1 MGCKAESIRSL
12 SLVKRGT
19 SGGTYSISISNFI
32 DVNPYESLG
41 APNKFNKSEVIAFGV
56 ASYKSAACHES
67 GSRFFLLPICICHKE
82 GSFPSFSPTITPSR
96 TTMLAIG
103 GGYRGCCNCFRNS
116 ICIQSQRVPCACPKA
131 PLIVH
136 LLYYDGD
143 SRIQD
148 S

>member
-82 GSFPSFSPTITPSR
+82 DSFPSFSPTITPSH
-96 TTMLAIG
+96 TTKLAIVG
-103 GGYRGCCNCFRNS
+103 DIGHVAIAFGTRSAFNPSALPVLPESTTYS
-116 ICIQSQRVPCACPKA
+116 A
-131 PLIVH
+131 PFVLRWRF
-136 LLYYDGD
+136 LNP
-143 SRIQD
+143 
-148 S
+148 